1 MIDPTARVHP
11 DARLAADVEVGAY
24 SVIGPQVQIGAGSVV
39 GPHTVIT
46 GNTRIGRNNR
56 IFQFAS
62 IGEVPQDKK
71 YHAGDDTRLEIGD
84 GNTIREFCTI
94 NVGTAGGGGVTRLGD
109 DNWLMASVH
118 IAHDCLIGSHTIFAN
133 SASLAG
139 HVTVE
144 DHVIL
149 GGFALVHQFC
159 ALGAHSFLGATAL
172 VLKDVPPFVMA
183 DGNSARPRGINSEG
197 LRRRGFSTDDITTI
211 RNAYKALYR
220 SGLRLQEALAVLDG
234 ESDSPHVALMA
245 AFVRRSQRGIIR

>member
-11 DARLAADVEVGAY
+11 DAKLAPDVEVGPYA
-24 SVIGPQVQIGAGSVV
+24 VIGPQVQIGAGSVI
-39 GPHTVIT
+39 GPHAVIT

-62 IGEVPQDKK
+62 IGEIPQDKK
-71 YHAGDDTRLEIGD
+71 YHLGDDTRLEIGD

-94 NVGTAGGGGVTRLGD
+94 NVGTAGGGGLTRLGD
-109 DNWLMASVH
+109 DNWLMANVH
-118 IAHDCLIGSHTIFAN
+118 IAHDCIVGSHTIFAN

-144 DHVIL
+144 DYVIL

-183 DGNSARPRGINSEG
+183 DGNSARPRGINTEG
-197 LRRRGFSTDDITTI
+197 LRRRGFSADDMAAI
-211 RNAYKALYR
+211 RNAYKTLYR
-220 SGLRLQEALAVLDG
+220 CGLRLQEALAVLDG
-234 ESDSPHVALMA
+234 ESDCPHVAHMA

>member
-11 DARLAADVEVGAY
+11 DAQLAPDVEVGAY
-24 SVIGPQVQIGAGSVV
+24 SVIGPQVRIGAGSVI

-46 GNTRIGRNNR
+46 GNTTIGRNNR
-56 IFQFAS
+56 VFQFAS
-62 IGEVPQDKK
+62 LGEVPQDKK
-71 YHAGDDTRLEIGD
+71 YHAGEDTRLDIGD
-84 GNTIREFCTI
+84 GNTIREFCTL
-94 NVGTAGGGGVTRLGD
+94 NVGTVGGGGVTRLGD
-109 DNWLMASVH
+109 DNWLMAYVH

-133 SASLAG
+133 SSSLAG

-159 ALGAHSFLGATAL
+159 ALGAHSFLGASSL

-183 DGNSARPRGINSEG
+183 EGNSARPRGINSEG

-234 ESDSPHVALMA
+234 ESDNPHVALMA
-245 AFVRRSQRGIIR
+245 AFVRRSQRGLIR

>member
-1 MIDPTARVHP
+1 MIDQTARIHA
-11 DARLAADVEVGAY
+11 DARLAPGVEVGPYA
-24 SVIGPQVQIGAGSVV
+24 VIGPQVQIGEGCVI

-62 IGEVPQDKK
+62 IGEIPQDKK
-71 YHAGDDTRLEIGD
+71 YHPGEDSRLEIGD

-94 NVGTAGGGGVTRLGD
+94 NCGTTGGGGLTRIGN
-109 DNWLMASVH
+109 DNWLMAYVH
-118 IAHDCLIGSHTIFAN
+118 IAHDCLIGNHTIFAN
-133 SASLAG
+133 SSSLAG
-139 HVTVE
+139 HALVE

-159 ALGAHSFLGATAL
+159 ALGAHSFLAASSV

-183 DGNSARPRGINSEG
+183 EGNSARPRGINTEG
-197 LRRRGFSTDDITTI
+197 LRRRGFSAQDLTAI
-211 RNAYKALYR
+211 RGAYKTLYR
-220 SGLRLQEALAVLDG
+220 SGLRLQEALEVLDG
-234 ESDSPHVALMA
+234 NSDCPHLTSMA

>member
-11 DARLAADVEVGAY
+11 DAQLAPDVEVGAY
-24 SVIGPQVQIGAGSVV
+24 SVIGPQVRIGAGSVI

-46 GNTRIGRNNR
+46 GNTTIGRNNR
-56 IFQFAS
+56 VFQFAS
-62 IGEVPQDKK
+62 LGEVPQDKK
-71 YHAGDDTRLEIGD
+71 YHAGEDTRLDIGD
-84 GNTIREFCTI
+84 GNTIREFCTL
-94 NVGTAGGGGVTRLGD
+94 NVGTVGGGGVTRLGD
-109 DNWLMASVH
+109 DNWLMAYVH

-133 SASLAG
+133 SSSLAG

-159 ALGAHSFLGATAL
+159 ALGAHSFLGASSL

-183 DGNSARPRGINSEG
+183 EGNSARPRGINSEG

-234 ESDSPHVALMA
+234 ESDNPHVALMA